1 MLQQVL
7 TPHSAGLAGFIGC
20 AVFGTERAFPSLS
33 SESWEMMP
41 KRKLPSSL
49 AFCRVLS
56 FQSIYAFDLVPLSP
70 VYCPSFLNHSL

>member
-20 AVFGTERAFPSLS
+20 AVFGTEKAFPSLS
-33 SESWEMMP
+33 SESWEMVP
-41 KRKLPSSL
+41 KRSPSL